1 MDQYTV
7 TGMSCAACQARVEKA
22 VSKLEGVT
30 SCNVSLLTN
39 TLAVEGDVSPETVMQ
54 AVENAGY
61 GASPKGTGEASGAS
75 GRAAG
80 SLSAKLAAEE
90 DALKDRETPV
100 LKRRLLTSLGFLLV
114 LMYFS
119 MGHMMLGFPLPA
131 FFHDNHIAMGL
142 LQLLLAGIVMVINQK
157 FFVSGF
163 KSLFH
168 GAPNMDTLIALGSG
182 AAFVYSTTMLFAMTR
197 AQVDGNTAAVSQ
209 YMMEFYF
216 ESAAMILTLI
226 TVGKMLEARSKGRTT
241 DALKSLMKLAPKT
254 ATVVRDGQEQE
265 IGIDDVRKGDIFVVR
280 PGENIPVD
288 GIVLEGTSAV
298 NEAALTGES
307 IPVDKKPGDE
317 VSSATLNQS
326 GFLRCEATRVGEDST
341 LAQIIQM
348 VSDAAATKA
357 PIAKLADTISGVFVP
372 AVIAIALLVTFVWL
386 VILHRP
392 IGFALARGIS
402 VLVVSCPCALGLA
415 TPVAIMVG
423 SGMGAKNGILY
434 KTAEAL
440 QETGNVQIV
449 ALDKTGTITK
459 GEPVVTD
466 ILPAEGVTEEE
477 LLNRAAALE
486 SRSEHPLARA
496 IIGFAE
502 QRAEQA
508 AQTGSPAQKEAE
520 ITDFRALPGNGLT
533 AAVDGRKTA
542 GGNLSFIT
550 GQLSGARQAGDTIRE
565 TAEKLAEEGK
575 TPLFFACDGQYL
587 GTIAVADTMKED
599 SAQAIAELRG
609 MGIHV
614 VMLTGDNRRTA
625 EAIGREAG
633 VNEVVAGVLPAGK
646 EEVIRLL
653 QEKGKTAMVGDG
665 INDAP
670 ALTRADIGIAIG
682 AGTDVAI
689 DAADVVLMKSR
700 LTDVSA
706 AVRLSRQTYRTIL
719 WGLFWALIYNSILIP
734 VAAGLLVPLGIA
746 MDPMFGALAMSLSS
760 FCVVTNA
767 LRLNLMQVHS
777 AAKDTDNWKNRRKNP
792 LPLDADGKL
801 LGEYSRQ
808 KELEQQK
815 ALQAQRKENTMT
827 KTMEIKGMMCPHCE
841 ATVKKAIEAVA
852 GVTGAEVSHEKGTA
866 VVSMDTEV
874 ADDVLKKAVE
884 DKDYEVLG
892 IA

>member
-1 MDQYTV
+1 M
-7 TGMSCAACQARVEKA
+7 
-22 VSKLEGVT
+22 
-30 SCNVSLLTN
+30 
-39 TLAVEGDVSPETVMQ
+39 
-54 AVENAGY
+54 
-61 GASPKGTGEASGAS
+61 
-75 GRAAG
+75 
-80 SLSAKLAAEE
+80 
-90 DALKDRETPV
+90 
-100 LKRRLLTSLGFLLV
+100 
-114 LMYFS
+114 
-119 MGHMMLGFPLPA
+119 
-131 FFHDNHIAMGL
+131 
-142 LQLLLAGIVMVINQK
+142 
-157 FFVSGF
+157 
-163 KSLFH
+163 
-168 GAPNMDTLIALGSG
+168 
-182 AAFVYSTTMLFAMTR
+182 
-197 AQVDGNTAAVSQ
+197 
-209 YMMEFYF
+209 
-216 ESAAMILTLI
+216 
-226 TVGKMLEARSKGRTT
+226 
-241 DALKSLMKLAPKT
+241 
-254 ATVVRDGQEQE
+254 
-265 IGIDDVRKGDIFVVR
+265 
-280 PGENIPVD
+280 D

-307 IPVDKKPGDE
+307 IPVDKNPGDE

-357 PIAKLADTISGVFVP
+357 PIAKLADTISGIFVP

-423 SGMGAKNGILY
+423 NGMGAKNGILY

-440 QETGNVQIV
+440 QETGNVHIV
-449 ALDKTGTITK
+449 ALDNTGTITK

-477 LLNRAAALE
+477 LLAMAAALE
-486 SRSEHPLARA
+486 SRSEHPLAKA
-496 IIGFAE
+496 VIVFAQ
-502 QRAEQA
+502 QRAEQNG
-508 AQTGSPAQKEAE
+508 QNGSNAQKEPAV
-520 ITDFRALPGNGLT
+520 TDFQALPGNGLS
-533 AAVDGRKTA
+533 AVVDGRKTA
-542 GGNLSFIT
+542 GGNLSFMA
-550 GQLSGARQAGDTIRE
+550 GQISGIQQAADMIRE
-565 TAEKLAEEGK
+565 TAEKLAGEGK

-599 SAQAIAELRG
+599 SSQAIAELRG

-614 VMLTGDNRRTA
+614 VMLTGDNRHTA
-625 EAIGREAG
+625 EAIGRQAG

-734 VAAGLLVPLGIA
+734 VAAGLLVPLGIT

-777 AAKDTDNWKNRRKNP
+777 AAKDTDNWKNRKKNP
-792 LPLDADGKL
+792 LPLDADGKI

-808 KELEQQK
+808 KELEQQR
-815 ALQAQRKENTMT
+815 ALEVQRKENMMT

-841 ATVKKAIEAVA
+841 ATVKKALEAVA

-866 VVSMDTEV
+866 VVSMDAEV

>member
-1 MDQYTV
+1 MEQYTV

-22 VSKLEGVT
+22 VSKLDGVT

-508 AQTGSPAQKEAE
+508 ARKPCTEGSGDHGFPGSSRER
-520 ITDFRALPGNGLT
+520 TDSSGRRPQNG
-533 AAVDGRKTA
+533 GRKSV
-542 GGNLSFIT
+542 LYH
-550 GQLSGARQAGDTIRE
+550 R
-565 TAEKLAEEGK
+565 
-575 TPLFFACDGQYL
+575 
-587 GTIAVADTMKED
+587 
-599 SAQAIAELRG
+599 SALR
-609 MGIHV
+609 
-614 VMLTGDNRRTA
+614 R
-625 EAIGREAG
+625 
-633 VNEVVAGVLPAGK
+633 PAG
-646 EEVIRLL
+646 R
-653 QEKGKTAMVGDG
+653 GHH
-665 INDAP
+665 P
-670 ALTRADIGIAIG
+670 
-682 AGTDVAI
+682 
-689 DAADVVLMKSR
+689 
-700 LTDVSA
+700 
-706 AVRLSRQTYRTIL
+706 
-719 WGLFWALIYNSILIP
+719 
-734 VAAGLLVPLGIA
+734 
-746 MDPMFGALAMSLSS
+746 
-760 FCVVTNA
+760 
-767 LRLNLMQVHS
+767 
-777 AAKDTDNWKNRRKNP
+777 
-792 LPLDADGKL
+792 
-801 LGEYSRQ
+801 
-808 KELEQQK
+808 
-815 ALQAQRKENTMT
+815 
-827 KTMEIKGMMCPHCE
+827 
-841 ATVKKAIEAVA
+841 
-852 GVTGAEVSHEKGTA
+852 
-866 VVSMDTEV
+866 
-874 ADDVLKKAVE
+874 
-884 DKDYEVLG
+884 
-892 IA
+892 